1 MKVSIIIPVYNE
13 IKTIEIIINKV
24 LKQTKFKKEII
35 VVDDGSTDGT
45 QGIISKNLKNKIDFF
60 LKHKINKGK
69 GSAIHT
75 GLKYVSGDIV
85 LIQDADLE
93 YDPSDYQ
100 HLLKPIIEGKCS
112 VVYGS
117 RVLGKK
123 RYDFNG
129 FTSTFRVF
137 ANHVLTIFSNII
149 NFQNLT
155 DAHTCYKVF
164 KVEILKKIKLYE
176 KGFNFCPEL
185 TTKLSN
191 NNIKILEVPIK
202 YIGREYNEGKKIKF
216 KDGLD
221 ALFTL
226 IKYKILK

>member
-13 IKTIEIIINKV
+13 SKTIERIINKV
-24 LKQTKFKKEII
+24 LEQKKIDKEII

-45 QGIISKNLKNKIDFF
+45 KDIISQRLENKIDF
-60 LKHKINKGK
+60 LLVHKFNQGK

-75 GLKYVSGDIV
+75 GLKKVSGDIV

-100 HLLKPIIEGKCS
+100 NLLQPIIEGNNS

-123 RYDFNG
+123 RYSFNG

-137 ANHVLTIFSNII
+137 ANHILTIASNII
-149 NFQNLT
+149 NSQKLT

-164 KVEILKKIKLYE
+164 KTDLITKIELNE
-176 KGFNFCPEL
+176 KGFNFCPEI

-191 NNIKILEVPIK
+191 NNVKIIEVPIK

-216 KDGLD
+216 KDGIE
-221 ALFTL
+221 ALITL
-226 IKYKILK
+226 IKYKIKK

>member
-24 LKQTKFKKEII
+24 LKQTKFNKEII

-123 RYDFNG
+123 RYNFNG
-129 FTSTFRVF
+129 FTSIFRVF

-221 ALFTL
+221 ALLTL

>member
-13 IKTIEIIINKV
+13 KKTIEKIINKI
-24 LKQTKFKKEII
+24 LEQKKFKKEII
-35 VVDDGSTDGT
+35 VIDDGSTDGT
-45 QGIISKNLKNKIDFF
+45 KDIITINLKNKIDFF
-60 LKHKINKGK
+60 LHHETNQGK

-75 GLKYVSGDIV
+75 GLKKVSGDIV

-100 HLLKPIIEGKCS
+100 NLLKPIIDDNYS

-123 RYDFNG
+123 RYNFNG

-137 ANHVLTIFSNII
+137 ANHILTIVSNII
-149 NFQNLT
+149 NSQNLT

-164 KVEILKKIKLYE
+164 KTDILKKIKLNE
-176 KGFNFCPEL
+176 KGFNFCPEV

-191 NNIKILEVPIK
+191 NNIKILEVPIR
-202 YIGREYNEGKKIKF
+202 YVGREYNEGKKIKF
-216 KDGLD
+216 IDGIE
-221 ALFTL
+221 ALITL
-226 IKYKILK
+226 IKYKVLK

>member
-1 MKVSIIIPVYNE
+1 M
-13 IKTIEIIINKV
+13 
-24 LKQTKFKKEII
+24 
-35 VVDDGSTDGT
+35 
-45 QGIISKNLKNKIDFF
+45 
-60 LKHKINKGK
+60 
-69 GSAIHT
+69 
-75 GLKYVSGDIV
+75 
-85 LIQDADLE
+85 
-93 YDPSDYQ
+93 
-100 HLLKPIIEGKCS
+100 
-112 VVYGS
+112 
-117 RVLGKK
+117 
-123 RYDFNG
+123 
-129 FTSTFRVF
+129 F